1 MKFKLLGLG
10 ACGNKIAISCIEAGV
25 VPEEDVAL
33 INSTLKD
40 IPYDYRENL
49 GIRLSD
55 QFLGSGQERKLAKD
69 MTLEA
74 IKNGRLNL
82 ETLIGPEY
90 DKVIIITSTCGGTGS
105 GSSVI
110 IAKYIKEV
118 LNVDVELIGMVG
130 FEDESSRALRNLIE
144 FCQDLQDNYTIQLIR
159 NGAFLS
165 GARGNRSA
173 AELAANEEVIN
184 RIRVM
189 NGSLLQDC
197 EQNIDDT
204 DIRKL
209 NNTTGYKTVE
219 FKLINDKIKNSSQ
232 FDDILRE
239 IMDDSPI
246 IDTDR
251 SGVGLLGVIM
261 NLQPSS
267 QAVVDRGYKVLKER
281 LGEPYE
287 VYTHL
292 EFIEALPQ
300 FIAIIASGMKM
311 PEKEIENVFTKYSE
325 MTKKVNT
332 DKDSFFD
339 NVRELKGSDE
349 TFMFDSFSH
358 FTGRKN
364 NEVAR
369 NNFFAEFEHK
379 PIVKS
384 EKSNNTNKGSKGN
397 NNGF

>member
-159 NGAFLS
+159 NGAF
-165 GARGNRSA
+165 
-173 AELAANEEVIN
+173 
-184 RIRVM
+184 
-189 NGSLLQDC
+189 
-197 EQNIDDT
+197 
-204 DIRKL
+204 
-209 NNTTGYKTVE
+209 
-219 FKLINDKIKNSSQ
+219 
-232 FDDILRE
+232 
-239 IMDDSPI
+239 
-246 IDTDR
+246 
-251 SGVGLLGVIM
+251 
-261 NLQPSS
+261 
-267 QAVVDRGYKVLKER
+267 
-281 LGEPYE
+281 
-287 VYTHL
+287 
-292 EFIEALPQ
+292 
-300 FIAIIASGMKM
+300 
-311 PEKEIENVFTKYSE
+311 
-325 MTKKVNT
+325 
-332 DKDSFFD
+332 
-339 NVRELKGSDE
+339 
-349 TFMFDSFSH
+349 
-358 FTGRKN
+358 
-364 NEVAR
+364 
-369 NNFFAEFEHK
+369 
-379 PIVKS
+379 
-384 EKSNNTNKGSKGN
+384 
-397 NNGF
+397 